1 MYDPLPS
8 RYDRDIY
15 RRCGNSGLR
24 LPMISLGLWHNF
36 GGHASRENAYAM
48 LRTAFD
54 LGITHFDIANNYG
67 PPPWSAEET
76 FGAMLQKD
84 FRGLRDEM
92 IVSTKAGYAIWPGPY
107 GEWGSKKNLTASLNH
122 SLKNLGLDYVDIFYH
137 HRPDPDTPIEETA
150 EALALAVTSGKALYV
165 GVSNYSPEETRAMA
179 AALAPYHIRLL
190 IHQPRYSMFDRHI
203 EPELLDML
211 GDIGLGSIVF
221 SPLAQGL
228 LSDKY
233 LGGIPGDSH
242 AAKGGFLKPEHVT
255 DEKVSKARAL
265 HQLAQAR
272 GQSLAQMALA
282 WVLRDDRV
290 TSALIGASKPEQ
302 IAENVAALNQLAF
315 SAEELAAIEAI
326 LAQ

>member
-8 RYDRDIY
+8 RYNRDIY

-36 GGHASRENAYAM
+36 GGHTSRENAYAM

-76 FGAMLQKD
+76 FGAMLQRD

-122 SLKNLGLDYVDIFYH
+122 SLSNLSLDYVDIFYH

-179 AALAPYHIRLL
+179 AALAPYRIRLL

-203 EPELLDML
+203 EPELLDTL
-211 GDIGLGSIVF
+211 GAIGMGAIVF

-233 LGGIPGDSH
+233 LGGIPGDSR

-282 WVLRDDRV
+282 WVLRDGRV

-302 IAENVAALNQLAF
+302 IAENVAALENLAF